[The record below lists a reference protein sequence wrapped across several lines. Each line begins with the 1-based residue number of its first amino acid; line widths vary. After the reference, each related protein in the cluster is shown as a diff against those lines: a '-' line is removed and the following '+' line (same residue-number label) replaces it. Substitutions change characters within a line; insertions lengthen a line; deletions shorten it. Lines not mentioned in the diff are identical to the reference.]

1 MSSDR
6 PKDESFAALF
16 EAKGQATP
24 RRRGW
29 RTGETVSAVVLQVGR
44 DAVFVELEGHG
55 QGFIEATDLRAADG
69 SLKAAAGDRLRARVV
84 SVDREQGVR
93 LVPTVEAAVAAGAA
107 VSLGPPEDAAALK
120 ISVGQVVT
128 GSVDRIESYG
138 LFLQIDGAKGRAGR
152 GLLPTAELGTPRGA
166 DLRKLFPL
174 GTKVTAKVLEIGEG
188 KLRFSVRALKAD
200 EERAQFVGFRED
212 EKKKSAAP
220 QGFGTLGDL
229 LGRAKKK

>member
-1 MSSDR
+1 MSTDR

-29 RTGETVSAVVLQVGR
+29 RTGETVDAVVLQVGR

-55 QGFIEATDLRAADG
+55 QGFIEATDLQAADG
-69 SLKAAAGDRLRARVV
+69 ALKVAVGDRLRARVV

-107 VSLGPPEDAAALK
+107 VSLGGAEDPAAPK

-128 GSVDRIESYG
+128 GTVDRIELYG
-138 LFLQIDGAKGRAGR
+138 LFVQIEGTRGRAGR
-152 GLLPTAELGTPRGA
+152 GLLPAAELGVPRGA
-166 DLRKLFPL
+166 DLRKLFPP

-188 KLRFSVRALKAD
+188 KLRLSARAIKDD
-200 EERAQFVGFRED
+200 EERAQFDGFREQ
-212 EKKKSAAP
+212 EKKKAAP
-220 QGFGTLGDL
+220 QSLGTLGDL